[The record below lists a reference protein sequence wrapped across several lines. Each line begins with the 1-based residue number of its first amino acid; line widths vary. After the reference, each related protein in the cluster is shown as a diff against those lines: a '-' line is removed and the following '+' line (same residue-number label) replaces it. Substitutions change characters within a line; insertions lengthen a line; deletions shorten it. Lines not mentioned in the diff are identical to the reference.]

1 MAPLATNTECS
12 VCFENYRAPDV
23 LPHMLV
29 PCIHSFCR
37 ACIDKLPTKE
47 CPTCRARIE
56 KIVKNYSF
64 CDALEAAS
72 KKDGA
77 PITTAPSSPKS
88 VKLLVERPYN
98 HELFDPVKQD
108 TRLAKQ
114 LQEQADREH
123 AEELAKAESGPS
135 RGGEVAPAAARP
147 VERGFGKAMDK
158 MSRYELM
165 QLAGFHL
172 DKWLDESAL
181 NMMKPYFSEQFVQS
195 NWANM
200 MDKSPSRRVE
210 ALLHNLYG
218 MGKLP
223 DLMNALQFVKD
234 EHAGCKEAFNFLTAR

>member
-1 MAPLATNTECS
+1 MMDKSPSRRVEALLHNL
-12 VCFENYRAPDV
+12 YG
-23 LPHMLV
+23 MG
-29 PCIHSFCR
+29 
-37 ACIDKLPTKE
+37 KLPDLMN
-47 CPTCRARIE
+47 ALQF
-56 KIVKNYSF
+56 VK
-64 CDALEAAS
+64 D
-72 KKDGA
+72 
-77 PITTAPSSPKS
+77 
-88 VKLLVERPYN
+88 
-98 HELFDPVKQD
+98 
-108 TRLAKQ
+108 
-114 LQEQADREH
+114 EH
-123 AEELAKAESGPS
+123 AGCKEAFNFLLPDNNVTVSAEVAKAS
-135 RGGEVAPAAARP
+135 RGGGVAPAAARP

-210 ALLHNLYG
+210 ALVHNLYG

-223 DLMNALQFVKD
+223 ELMNALQFVKD